1 MTMPAARI
9 APLDPPYQPEIE
21 AMLAKWMPPGA
32 AVEPLQ
38 LFRLLAR
45 NPEFMS
51 RMRPLGAG
59 ILGSASSIDPHER
72 EIVID
77 RVCARCGC
85 EYEWGVH
92 VTSFGAAHGIS
103 PEQIHATVTGA
114 AEDAVWSE
122 RDSLLI
128 QLADAL
134 HDHAAVSDTL
144 WARLAAHWTPEQL
157 MELIIIVG
165 WYHLISFM
173 ANAARIPLEDWAA
186 RFPQP

>member
-1 MTMPAARI
+1 MTTPRI
-9 APLDPPYQPEIE
+9 APLDPPYDPDIE
-21 AMLAKWMPPGA
+21 AMLMKWMPPGA

-51 RMRPLGAG
+51 RMRPLGSG
-59 ILGSASSIDPHER
+59 ILGKASSIDPHER

-77 RVCARCGC
+77 RVCARTGC

-92 VTSFGAAHGIS
+92 VTSFAAAHGLS
-103 PEQIHATVTGA
+103 KEQIRATTSA
-114 AEDAVWSE
+114 FAEDSVWSE
-122 RDSLLI
+122 RESLLI
-128 QLADAL
+128 QLVDEL
-134 HDHAAVSDTL
+134 HDTSTISDSL
-144 WARLAAHWTPEQL
+144 WSRLEPHWIPEQL

-165 WYHLISFM
+165 WYQLISFM
-173 ANAARIPLEDWAA
+173 ANATRLPLESWAA